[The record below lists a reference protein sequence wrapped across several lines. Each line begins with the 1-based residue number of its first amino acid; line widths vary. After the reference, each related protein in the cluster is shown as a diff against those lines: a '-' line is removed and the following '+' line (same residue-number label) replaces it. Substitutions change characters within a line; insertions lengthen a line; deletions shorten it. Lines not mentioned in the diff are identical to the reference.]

1 MELYDSNP
9 SSSLLSFLVLGL
21 GGKWMSHRT
30 AGIIGTAV
38 LGAVA
43 VLSYLTAIQYFAL
56 PGWQTAHTHA
66 DALQL
71 YMAAVHTVAQH

>member
-1 MELYDSNP
+1 MEYTILILLLP
-9 SSSLLSFLVLGL
+9 LLSFLVLGL

-43 VLSYLTAIQYFAL
+43 VLSCLTQYNISAHSPRL
-56 PGWQTAHTHA
+56 WQ
-66 DALQL
+66 L
-71 YMAAVHTVAQH
+71 AQRTPR